1 MQLLKRH
8 VTTTKSTVCQLSTLH
23 YALDTR
29 IFYKY
34 AQTLHKHYRV
44 IVIGIHP
51 KKEVIK
57 GIEIIPFKIYKN
69 RTWRLFTSW
78 FNMFRMALKTKADLF
93 HIHDPELLPC
103 ALLLHIIGKKVI
115 IDVHENI
122 AADIFDKDWIKFKK
136 TTYNIFNFVESIAC
150 KRIPVI
156 LAESSYEHR
165 YKQISK
171 NTTTVHNYVAPQF
184 FNELQ
189 GLNRNPLHLFYMGIV
204 LENRCIFEIIASVHE
219 LHNRGY
225 KVHFHCVGQRYSK
238 LVQEIEKNETYQNL
252 KAYIH
257 FYGRK
262 NLSEGYKISQQCGI
276 GLCLIKPM
284 SNSIE
289 SKPTKIFEYMAI
301 GLPIITSD
309 FKLYK
314 KLVSENGVGMNVNP
328 ISVEE
333 ISNAIE
339 KLINDPVQIKEI
351 SEKGKMLVNTC
362 YNWETEAKKLEEKY
376 AEILA

>member
-8 VTTTKSTVCQLSTLH
+8 VTTTKATVCQLSTLH

-34 AQTLHKHYRV
+34 AQTLIKHYDV

-51 KKEVIK
+51 NKEI
-57 GIEIIPFKIYKN
+57 IEGVQIIPFKIYKN

-78 FNMFRMALKTKADLF
+78 IKMFRMALKTKADLF

-136 TTYNIFNFVESIAC
+136 TTYYIFNYIESIAC

-171 NTTTVHNYVAPQF
+171 SITTVHNYVSPAF
-184 FNELQ
+184 FSELQ
-189 GLNRNPLHLFYMGIV
+189 GFNRNPLHLFYMGIV
-204 LENRCIFEIIASVHE
+204 LENRCVFEIIATIKE
-219 LHNRGY
+219 LHDRGY

-238 LVQEIEKNETYQNL
+238 LIQEIEKDEIYEKF

-262 NLSEGYKISQQCGI
+262 NLLEGYKISQQCGI

-328 ISVEE
+328 LSVEE

-339 KLINDPVQIKEI
+339 KLINAPHQIKEM
-351 SEKGKMLVNTC
+351 SEKGKSLVNTR
-362 YNWETEAKKLEEKY
+362 YNWKTEAKKLEEKY
-376 AEILA
+376 AEILK